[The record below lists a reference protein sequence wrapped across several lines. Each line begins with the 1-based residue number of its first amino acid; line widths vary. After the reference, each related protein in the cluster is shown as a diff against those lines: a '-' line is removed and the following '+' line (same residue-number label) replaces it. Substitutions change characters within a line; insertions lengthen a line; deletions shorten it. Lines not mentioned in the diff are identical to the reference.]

1 MNPSF
6 AKFYDT
12 LNPDQREAVTAP
24 DGPVLVL
31 AGAGSGK
38 TRVLTGRAFFL
49 LSERNVRPESVI
61 IMTFTNKAAR
71 ELQERLHAYLGR
83 KEDLPWAGTFHSF
96 CARLLRVYGD
106 QIGLSR
112 NFTIYDTDDSEQVI
126 ASLLAERRISKD
138 ELTPA
143 VLRAW
148 ISLLK
153 NGGTLTGRHPMHRHA
168 EDLLPVYN
176 ERLRAAQAVDFDD
189 LLSLPLELMQ
199 KSPEVRER
207 LERRY
212 EHILIDEF
220 QDTNRIQYELAR
232 ALARPQNRLYV
243 VGDDDQSI
251 YGWRGADA
259 KILLDVQHDL
269 PETKVYRLEQNYRST
284 QPILDVANDLIGQN
298 RVRNEKKLWTAAT
311 GGEKVTLR
319 TLSRAMDEAHEVV
332 GEIYHLVRAGKFRWN
347 DCAVLFRTNAMSRQ
361 FEEVLIGQA
370 IPYAVIGGIRF
381 YERKEV
387 KDLLAHLRLMVN
399 SEDEQS
405 WRRYFK
411 TPPKGIGATTVER
424 LEAMMRD
431 ANQSFAFALRRVDD
445 VADLPK
451 AMRAKL
457 HALVDQLADLRAK
470 IKDRAL
476 VDQVQTVLDAS
487 GLCEHYRDESE
498 AETEDRVSNLLQL
511 VEAARERQREH
522 PEYDL
527 TDFLSEIALVSDV
540 DDLDSS
546 LERVTLM
553 TLHAAKGLEFPV
565 VFISGIEEN
574 VLPHQRSLGSAAE
587 IEEERRLFYVGVTRA
602 RERLYL
608 TYAQTRYVNGGLQF
622 QEPSRFLRDIEP
634 AKLRGW
640 TLPPKNYEREFG
652 DDQSYEPSRRM
663 HRAPLPN
670 SWSSKSSN
678 GKPLNPIFPYKIG
691 DLVQHP
697 EFGLGVVTAKSGD
710 ADDMKIRVAFEGI
723 GSKLLAVKFAQLKKV
738 E

>member
-1 MNPSF
+1 M
-6 AKFYDT
+6 
-12 LNPDQREAVTAP
+12 
-24 DGPVLVL
+24 
-31 AGAGSGK
+31 
-38 TRVLTGRAFFL
+38 
-49 LSERNVRPESVI
+49 
-61 IMTFTNKAAR
+61 
-71 ELQERLHAYLGR
+71 
-83 KEDLPWAGTFHSF
+83 
-96 CARLLRVYGD
+96 
-106 QIGLSR
+106 
-112 NFTIYDTDDSEQVI
+112 
-126 ASLLAERRISKD
+126 
-138 ELTPA
+138 
-143 VLRAW
+143 
-148 ISLLK
+148 
-153 NGGTLTGRHPMHRHA
+153 
-168 EDLLPVYN
+168 
-176 ERLRAAQAVDFDD
+176 
-189 LLSLPLELMQ
+189 
-199 KSPEVRER
+199 
-207 LERRY
+207 
-212 EHILIDEF
+212 
-220 QDTNRIQYELAR
+220 
-232 ALARPQNRLYV
+232 
-243 VGDDDQSI
+243 
-251 YGWRGADA
+251 
-259 KILLDVQHDL
+259 
-269 PETKVYRLEQNYRST
+269 
-284 QPILDVANDLIGQN
+284 
-298 RVRNEKKLWTAAT
+298 
-311 GGEKVTLR
+311 
-319 TLSRAMDEAHEVV
+319 
-332 GEIYHLVRAGKFRWN
+332 
-347 DCAVLFRTNAMSRQ
+347 
-361 FEEVLIGQA
+361 
-370 IPYAVIGGIRF
+370 
-381 YERKEV
+381 
-387 KDLLAHLRLMVN
+387 
-399 SEDEQS
+399 
-405 WRRYFK
+405 
-411 TPPKGIGATTVER
+411 
-424 LEAMMRD
+424 
-431 ANQSFAFALRRVDD
+431 
-445 VADLPK
+445 
-451 AMRAKL
+451 
-457 HALVDQLADLRAK
+457 
-470 IKDRAL
+470 
-476 VDQVQTVLDAS
+476 LDAS
-487 GLCEHYRDESE
+487 GRCEHYRDESE

>member
-6 AKFYDT
+6 GAFYDT
-12 LNPDQREAVTAP
+12 LNPEQREAVTAP

-38 TRVLTGRAFFL
+38 TRVLTGRAFYL
-49 LSERNVRPESVI
+49 LSERHIRPESVI
-61 IMTFTNKAAR
+61 VMTFTNKAAR
-71 ELQERLHAYLGR
+71 ELQERLRSYLGR
-83 KEDLPWAGTFHSF
+83 SEDVPWAGTFHSF
-96 CARLLRVYGD
+96 CARILRMHGED
-106 QIGLSR
+106 IGLSR

-126 ASLLAERRISKD
+126 AGLLAEKRIAKD
-138 ELTPA
+138 ELTPG

-153 NGGTLTGRHPMHRHA
+153 NGGLLSGRHPMHQIAR
-168 EDLLPVYN
+168 DLLDVYN
-176 ERLRAAQAVDFDD
+176 ERLRSAQAVDFDD
-189 LLSLPLELMQ
+189 LLSLPLDLMK
-199 KSPEVRER
+199 KSPAVRER

-220 QDTNRIQYELAR
+220 QDTNRIQYDLAR
-232 ALARPQNRLYV
+232 ALARPQDNLYV

-251 YGWRGADA
+251 YGWRGADS
-259 KILLDVQHDL
+259 KVLLDFQHDL
-269 PETKVYRLEQNYRST
+269 PSARVYRLEQNYRST
-284 QPILDVANDLIGQN
+284 QPILDVANDLISQN
-298 RVRNEKKLWTAAT
+298 RVRHEKQLWTANK
-311 GGEKVTLR
+311 GGDKVTLR

-332 GEIYHLVRAGKFRWN
+332 GEIYHLVRAGKHKWN
-347 DCAVLFRTNAMSRQ
+347 DFAVLFRTNAMSRQ

-370 IPYAVIGGIRF
+370 IPYAVVGGIRF

-387 KDLLAHLRLMVN
+387 KDLLAYLRLMVN
-399 SEDEQS
+399 PDDEQS
-405 WRRYFK
+405 WRRVFK
-411 TPPKGIGATTVER
+411 TPPKGIGSTTLDRIED
-424 LEAMMRD
+424 AMRRT
-431 ANQSFAFALRRVDD
+431 NQSFGAIVRQLDNVPEI
-445 VADLPK
+445 PK
-451 AMRAKL
+451 GTRAKL
-457 HALVDQLADLRAK
+457 QQITDGLADLREAVK
-470 IKDRAL
+470 GQSL
-476 VDQVQTVLDAS
+476 VKQAQAILDAS
-487 GLCEHYRDESE
+487 GLCEHYKEQADDES
-498 AETEDRVSNLLQL
+498 EDRVSNLLQL
-511 VEAARERQREH
+511 VEAAREREREH

-540 DDLDSS
+540 DELDNA

-574 VLPHQRSLGSAAE
+574 VLPHQRSQGSPAE

-608 TYAQTRYVNGGLQF
+608 TYAQTRYINGMLQF

-640 TLPPKNYEREFG
+640 TLPPKNYEPEFG
-652 DDQSYEPSRRM
+652 EEEGFQPSHRPR
-663 HRAPLPN
+663 RAPPQS
-670 SWSSKSSN
+670 SWSEKKNN
-678 GKPLNPIFPYKIG
+678 GSYVTPLVPYKIG

-710 ADDMKIRVAFEGI
+710 AADMKVRVAFEGI